1 MKRKK
6 SMQCYAASCWC
17 DFGDLRQSEVVV
29 LSVLFKCTC
38 IAQGS
43 FIQHYIK

>member
-17 DFGDLRQSEVVV
+17 DFGDLRQSESCREVNNYECHILIV
-29 LSVLFKCTC
+29 SMFMK
-38 IAQGS
+38 
-43 FIQHYIK
+43 